1 MADAQPILECE
12 NLSISYF
19 TRQGEIPAVVD
30 FNLKVMPGEAV
41 GVVGESGCGKST
53 VALAIMCYLGKNG
66 RIVKGSLKFKGRD
79 MTTMSEEELRQ
90 LRGSEIAMVY
100 QEPMASLNPSL
111 TDRPAADG
119 GAALPRAGER
129 GGGARAG
136 GQDAGRGQAARPAAD
151 HELLPAPDLGR
162 PAAARGDRHGAA
174 VQPGAADPGRADD
187 GARRHGRGRHRDADQ
202 GDRRPVRHL
211 DDLHLAQ
218 SRPDPRDLRPD
229 HGHVFGRGGRER
241 DGGRGLRPDAP
252 PLHARPVQLDPAA
265 GCRQE
270 RAAAGA
276 DPRPAAAA
284 APAAAGLLVRAAL
297 RLFRAG
303 RSATAGHAGHG
314 DGRSGDGPWRA
325 LPALARDR
333 LGGGA
338 SRCASRPS
346 RRRWAR
352 WCSRSTG

>member
-1 MADAQPILECE
+1 MAETQPILECE

-66 RIVKGSLKFKGRD
+66 RIVKGSLRFKGRD

-111 TDRPAADG
+111 LIGKQLMEVPLFHEKVTEAEARE
-119 GAALPRAGER
+119 RAR
-129 GGGARAG
+129 
-136 GQDAGRGQAARPAAD
+136 QDPGRGQAARPAAD

-174 VQPGAADPGRADD
+174 LQPGAADPGRADH
-187 GARRHGRGRHRDADQ
+187 GARRHRRGRDRGADQ

-211 DDLHLAQ
+211 DGLHLAQ

-229 HGHVFGRGGRER
+229 HRHVFGRGGRDR

-270 RAAAGA
+270 RPPAGA
-276 DPRPAAAA
+276 DPGPAAAA
-284 APAAAGLLVRAAL
+284 APAAAGLLVRPAL
-297 RLFRAG
+297 RLFRPG
-303 RSATAGHAGHG
+303 DLRLGHG
-314 DGRSGDGPWRA
+314 DDGDRRSGDGPWRP
-325 LPALARDR
+325 LPTLPRDR
-333 LGGGA
+333 LGGRQA
-338 SRCASRPS
+338 RRASRPS
-346 RRRWAR
+346 RRRWGR